1 MFNNGSQQSIGR
13 SSMMSN
19 NLLSLVSPDN
29 RNHQFQYSSQ
39 ITGKMLDMQEER
51 KSHMT
56 PDDVLQGS
64 GRKS

>member
-1 MFNNGSQQSIGR
+1 MMFNNGSQQSIGR

-39 ITGKMLDMQEER
+39 ITGKMLDM
-51 KSHMT
+51 
-56 PDDVLQGS
+56 
-64 GRKS
+64 